1 MPRGKVGKFKTPS
14 LFTLCS
20 LDNEFEVSNDELNGF
35 IKRGQIIPVSQ
46 HRYAK
51 VLEKSG
57 FTKEKIRQLY
67 LISTPDPKY
76 SVRGTSEW
84 INRRSLNDENG
95 AQIKG
100 GGLTSDEYERE
111 KQNGLEF
118 PFFPKGDRHVF
129 GGITKREVAETYDKY
144 AKLDSA
150 WRKMHEIEPAFASA
164 LNAPLESPFAKP
176 VAVFTPLSIPAT
188 NNGRTRR
195 VEFEKLRQINPGR
208 YGDLKILLVK
218 GKSDGR
224 RIYQIADRHQNYT
237 LDDYRH
243 LARVAKEY
251 GLNFTAAHL
260 TKEKNRRLLHEK
272 MQDTLLSV
280 YRAARGHAGLSI
292 SHPQNVFL
300 DGKDFTGSIFF
311 DTMGLTDA
319 SDKNKHFDVGI
330 LREFDAI
337 LADTLRLPL
346 DNRRRIER
354 HPMWQQATR
363 N

>member
-14 LFTLCS
+14 FFTLCS

-35 IKRGQIIPVSQ
+35 IKRGQIIPVSR

-76 SVRGTSEW
+76 SVRGTNEW

-100 GGLTSDEYERE
+100 AGLTSDEYERE
-111 KQNGLEF
+111 KQNDLEF
-118 PFFPKGDRHVF
+118 PFFPKGERHVF
-129 GGITKREVAETYDKY
+129 GGITKREVTETYDKY

-150 WRKMHEIEPAFASA
+150 WRKMHETEPTFASA
-164 LNAPLESPFAKP
+164 LQAPLDSPFAKP
-176 VAVFTPLSIPAT
+176 VAVFTPLMIPAI
-188 NNGRTRR
+188 NKGRTRR
-195 VEFEKLRQINPGR
+195 VEFEKLSQINPER
-208 YGDLKILLVK
+208 YGELKILLVK

-224 RIYQIADRHQNYT
+224 RIYQIVNRYQNYT
-237 LDDYRH
+237 LADYRH

-251 GLNFTAAHL
+251 GLNFTAVHL
-260 TKEKNRRLLHEK
+260 TREKNRRILHEK
-272 MQDTLLSV
+272 MQDRLLSV

-292 SHPQNVFL
+292 SHPENVFL

-311 DTMGLTDA
+311 DTMGLAQATT
-319 SDKNKHFDVGI
+319 KNKQSDLVI

-346 DNRRRIER
+346 DNRRRIEL
-354 HPMWQQATR
+354 HPLWAQAIKD
-363 N
+363 